1 MRFGPLISWEIKEN
15 WRFPMIEVNLFF
27 LILPSLAVASSFS
40 PLPGTSLIQQTN
52 MLLLLSQFLSAIIFS
67 RSIAGGLSRGEFKL
81 LLTYPITRNN
91 LIFTKL
97 VVDTLIPFVIM
108 TFVNAIGTYLSGAG
122 LSAPFWLAE
131 LISLIAV
138 TYIGG
143 MTILIGLLLKSE
155 STTMLVVLMIIFATE
170 FATSSLPQSVQF
182 VSVGGTWHA
191 LSSFI
196 GPYGLVLHT
205 NLGQQAALGVVEKI
219 AVIFATVA
227 SSLFYSNRFMEL
239 D

>member
-1 MRFGPLISWEIKEN
+1 
-15 WRFPMIEVNLFF
+15 
-27 LILPSLAVASSFS
+27 
-40 PLPGTSLIQQTN
+40 

-170 FATSSLPQSVQF
+170 LRDHLSPKVYNLYQS
-182 VSVGGTWHA
+182 GGHGM
-191 LSSFI
+191 LC
-196 GPYGLVLHT
+196 P
-205 NLGQQAALGVVEKI
+205 
-219 AVIFATVA
+219 A
-227 SSLFYSNRFMEL
+227 SSVRTDWSCIQT
-239 D
+239 